1 MSGAHD
7 EQPPNGS
14 DQENSLVKD
23 LPGLAAFAAMGST
36 IAICLAVGV
45 LLGLY
50 VDHLWHSAPWGL
62 LIGIVLG
69 TVAAVASVVKLVRRY
84 L

>member
-1 MSGAHD
+1 VSGHYGSAPSD
-7 EQPPNGS
+7 GS
-14 DQENSLVKD
+14 DQEKSELKN
-23 LPGLAAFAAMGST
+23 LPGPVAFAAMGTTLAS
-36 IAICLAVGV
+36 CLAVGV

-50 VDHLWHSAPWGL
+50 IDHLWNVAPVGL
-62 LIGIVLG
+62 LIGIALG

>member
-1 MSGAHD
+1 VSDPTG
-7 EQPPNGS
+7 PSSSGS
-14 DQENSLVKD
+14 DQEKQKLKD
-23 LPGLAAFAAMGST
+23 LPGPVAFAAMGTT
-36 IAICLAVGV
+36 IASCLAVGV

-50 VDHLWHSAPWGL
+50 IDHLLNLAPVGL

-69 TVAAVASVVKLVRRY
+69 AVAAVASVVKLVRRY

>member
-1 MSGAHD
+1 VSGHYGSG
-7 EQPPNGS
+7 PPEGS
-14 DQENSLVKD
+14 DQEKSAVKN
-23 LPGLAAFAAMGST
+23 LPGPVAFAAMGTTLAS
-36 IAICLAVGV
+36 CLAVGV

-50 VDHLWHSAPWGL
+50 IDHLWNLAPVGL
-62 LIGIVLG
+62 LIGIALG

>member
-1 MSGAHD
+1 VSEHYGSS
-7 EQPPNGS
+7 PPEGS
-14 DQENSLVKD
+14 DQEKSTLKN
-23 LPGLAAFAAMGST
+23 LPGPVAFAAMGTTLAS
-36 IAICLAVGV
+36 CLAVGV

-50 VDHLWHSAPWGL
+50 IDHLWNLAPVGL
-62 LIGIVLG
+62 LIGIALG